1 MTWILYLTTV
11 AIWGTTWLALK
22 WQLGPTAIP
31 YSIAGRF
38 LLAAALLLGF
48 LFLTR
53 RVRLPRGP
61 VLRLVLLQGV
71 LLFCCNFLCF
81 YQASHWL
88 PSGLIAVIFSTS
100 TLWNALAARLL
111 LKRQVAPRVWYGA
124 LLGLAGLTALFWPQL
139 ANTAIQG
146 PTLQGLGLALL
157 GTLCFSTGNLLSA
170 RLQGLGATP
179 LQTNGWGMLC
189 GALLLLAGA
198 QVTGID
204 YVPDPAA
211 RYWWALGYLALFG
224 SVIGFTTYLM
234 LVGRLGPERAAYTT
248 VLFPVVALNLSVWF
262 EGYHWTLWGV
272 LGLCSVMGG
281 NLLVFW
287 RGQAPAWWQRIVMGR
302 LLAR

>member
-1 MTWILYLTTV
+1 MTWFLYLTTV

-31 YSIAGRF
+31 FSIAGRF

-48 LFLTR
+48 LWLSG
-53 RVRLPRGP
+53 RVRVPQGRI
-61 VLRLVLLQGV
+61 LRLVLLQGL

-100 TLWNALAARLL
+100 TLWNALAARLV
-111 LKRQVAPRVWYGA
+111 LKRQVASRVWYGA
-124 LLGLAGLTALFWPQL
+124 LFGLVGLMALFWPQL
-139 ANTAIQG
+139 VNTQAHAE
-146 PTLQGLGLALL
+146 TLQGLGLALL

-170 RLQGLGATP
+170 RLQSLGATP

-189 GALLLLAGA
+189 GATLLLLGA
-198 QVTGID
+198 SLSGVE
-204 YVPDPAA
+204 YVPDPSP

-224 SVIGFTTYLM
+224 SVVGFTSYLM
-234 LVGRLGPERAAYTT
+234 LVGRLGPERAAYCT

-262 EGYHWTLWGV
+262 EGYQWAPVAV
-272 LGLCSVMGG
+272 LGLLSVMFG

-287 RGQAPAWWQRIVMGR
+287 RGR
-302 LLAR
+302 LPFAVRVENGSK

>member
-1 MTWILYLTTV
+1 MTWFLYLTTV

-31 YSIAGRF
+31 FSIAGRF

-48 LFLTR
+48 LWLSG
-53 RVRLPRGP
+53 RVRVPQGRI
-61 VLRLVLLQGV
+61 LRLVLLQGL

-100 TLWNALAARLL
+100 TLWNALAARLV
-111 LKRQVAPRVWYGA
+111 LKRQVASRVWYGA
-124 LLGLAGLTALFWPQL
+124 LFGLVGLMALFWPQL
-139 ANTAIQG
+139 VNTQAHAE
-146 PTLQGLGLALL
+146 TLQGLGLALL

-170 RLQGLGATP
+170 RLQSLGATP

-189 GALLLLAGA
+189 GATLLLLGA
-198 QVTGID
+198 SISGVE
-204 YVPDPAA
+204 YVPDPSP

-224 SVIGFTTYLM
+224 SVVGFTSYLM
-234 LVGRLGPERAAYTT
+234 LVGRLGPERAAYCT

-262 EGYHWTLWGV
+262 EGYQWAPVAV
-272 LGLCSVMGG
+272 LGLLSVMFG

-287 RGQAPAWWQRIVMGR
+287 RGR
-302 LLAR
+302 LPFAVHAENGSK

>member
-1 MTWILYLTTV
+1 MTWFLYLTTV

-31 YSIAGRF
+31 FSIAGRF

-48 LFLTR
+48 LWLSG
-53 RVRLPRGP
+53 RVRVPQGRI
-61 VLRLVLLQGV
+61 LRLVLLQGL

-100 TLWNALAARLL
+100 TLWNALAARLV
-111 LKRQVAPRVWYGA
+111 LKRQVASRVWYGA
-124 LLGLAGLTALFWPQL
+124 LFGLVGLMALFWPQL
-139 ANTAIQG
+139 VNTQAHAE
-146 PTLQGLGLALL
+146 TLQGLGLALL

-170 RLQGLGATP
+170 RLQSLGATP

-189 GALLLLAGA
+189 GATLLLLGA
-198 QVTGID
+198 SISGVE
-204 YVPDPAA
+204 YVPDPSP

-224 SVIGFTTYLM
+224 SVVGFTSYLM
-234 LVGRLGPERAAYTT
+234 LVGRLGPERAAYCT

-262 EGYHWTLWGV
+262 EGYQWAPVAV
-272 LGLCSVMGG
+272 LGLLSVMFG

-287 RGQAPAWWQRIVMGR
+287 RGR
-302 LLAR
+302 LPFAVHAEIGSK